1 MGSREKHFLQS
12 SGSISFILLNEFNLM
27 FYLEFVTNA
36 SFRLDRKNYFYVST
50 FLHFYVS
57 TEKVSSHYNF
67 P

>member
-1 MGSREKHFLQS
+1 MQDNKIV
-12 SGSISFILLNEFNLM
+12 ISTVVARRVAIGR
-27 FYLEFVTNA
+27 YA